1 MKVVNFGSLNLD
13 YLYHVPHTAVAGET
27 LSARS
32 YTVSVGG
39 KGLNQSIAAARAG
52 IPVRHAGLVGKEGG
66 ILTDCLRESGVDV
79 SLVQA
84 TSAPQG
90 HAMIQIN
97 DDGNNCIIVFG
108 GSNQEISREYVD
120 HALEGMGAGDYVMVQ
135 NEVSNVD
142 HIISAAKALGC
153 TVVFNASP
161 IDGALLQLDYSKV
174 DWLVV
179 NELEG
184 MAIAGCEEIEGI
196 IPALARK
203 FPELHII
210 LTLGGSGSMCYSG
223 GQLWKQ
229 EALPAKVVDTTGA
242 GDTFLGYCV
251 AGLLRGDSI
260 PTILRT
266 AAGAS
271 SLAVS
276 SLGAAASIPRREQV
290 LEYLDQLK

>member
-13 YLYHVPHTAVAGET
+13 HLYHVPHAVAVGET

-32 YTVSVGG
+32 YRISVGG

-52 IPVRHAGLVGKEGG
+52 ISVFHAGLVGREGG
-66 ILTDCLRESGVDV
+66 MLVDCLRESGVDV

-84 TSAPQG
+84 TDAPQG
-90 HAMIQIN
+90 HAVIQVN

-108 GSNQEISREYVD
+108 GSNRQVSEAYIDQV
-120 HALEGMGAGDYVMVQ
+120 LEGMGKGDCVIAQ
-135 NEVSNVD
+135 NEVSNVG
-142 HIISAAKALGC
+142 HILMKAHELGC

-161 IDGALLQLDYSKV
+161 IDDEILRLDYGAV

-184 MAIAGCEEIEGI
+184 AAIAGCRKIEDI
-196 IPALARK
+196 IPALAQKYPR
-203 FPELHII
+203 LHII
-210 LTLGGSGSMCYSG
+210 LTLGESGSLCYSE
-223 GQLWKQ
+223 GQVWKQ
-229 EALPAKVVDTTGA
+229 PAFPAQVVDTTGA
-242 GDTFLGYCV
+242 GDTFLGYCT

-260 PTILRT
+260 PAMLRT
-266 AAGAS
+266 AAAAS

-276 SLGAAASIPRREQV
+276 SLGAAASIPDRKQV
-290 LEYLDQLK
+290 EEYLARH